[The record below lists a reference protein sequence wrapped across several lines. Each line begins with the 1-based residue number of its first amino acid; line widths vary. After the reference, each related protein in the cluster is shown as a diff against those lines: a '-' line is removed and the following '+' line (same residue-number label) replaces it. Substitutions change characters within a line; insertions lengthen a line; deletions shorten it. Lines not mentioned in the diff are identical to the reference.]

1 MSLVKPPM
9 LKPGS
14 TVGIISPA
22 SAVKQTLVDSGIDV
36 LDQMGFY
43 TKLFPHALDRGPL
56 NYAGTVADRVAD
68 LHAAFADDGVDA
80 ILCTRGGWGCA
91 ELLPHLDAALIQANP
106 KAFLGYSDITS
117 LHIWLQREANLV
129 TFHAPMLASDFAKG
143 AGAIDSFRLDCALFQ
158 DEPWSIGAASG
169 LRVLRPG
176 TAEGVLS
183 GGCMSIYAEAIGTPY
198 APRSEGGVLFLE
210 DVGTHAYQWD
220 RMLVHLRYAGLLEGV
235 TGIVFGDMAQCCKP
249 EEMPELEAALLHS
262 LRDFK
267 GPIGIGLCSG
277 HVAEGNVTLPLGVRV
292 RLEMD
297 EDDPWLHFVESAV
310 TG

>member
-1 MSLVKPPM
+1 MIKPRM
-9 LKPGS
+9 LRPGA
-14 TVGIISPA
+14 TLGIISPA
-22 SAVKQTLVDSGIDV
+22 SAVKKTLVDSGIDV
-36 LDQMGFY
+36 LREMGFSTMTY
-43 TKLFPHALDRGPL
+43 LHALDRGPL
-56 NYAGTVADRVAD
+56 NYAGTVADRVSD
-68 LHAAFADDGVDA
+68 LHSAFADPSVDA
-80 ILCTRGGWGCA
+80 IICTRGGWGCA
-91 ELLPHLDAALIQANP
+91 ELLPHLDAALIKANP

-117 LHIWLQREANLV
+117 LHIWLQREASLI
-129 TFHAPMLASDFAKG
+129 TFHAPMMASDFAKG
-143 AGAIDSFRLDCALFQ
+143 AGAIDFLALDSALFQ

-176 TAEGVLS
+176 TAEGVLT

-198 APRSEGGVLFLE
+198 APRPQGGVLFLE

-249 EEMPELEAALLHS
+249 EEQPELEAALLHS
-262 LRDFK
+262 LRDFE

-277 HVAEGNVTLPLGVRV
+277 HVAERNVTLPFGVRV
-292 RLEMD
+292 RLELN
-297 EDDPWLHFVESAV
+297 EDDPRLHFVESAV

>member
-1 MSLVKPPM
+1 M

-14 TVGIISPA
+14 TFGIVSTA
-22 SAVKQTLVDSGIDV
+22 SAVKQTLVDSGIAT
-36 LDQMGFY
+36 LRQLGFD

-56 NYAGTVADRVAD
+56 NYAGSLADRVAD
-68 LHAAFADDGVDA
+68 LHAAFADEEVDA

-91 ELLPHLDAALIQANP
+91 ELLPHLDAAIIQANP
-106 KAFLGYSDITS
+106 KAFLGYSDVTS
-117 LHIWLQREANLV
+117 LHIWLRREANLV
-129 TFHAPMLASDFAKG
+129 TFHAPMLGSDFAKG
-143 AGAIDSFRLDCALFQ
+143 EGGVDLRNLDYALLK
-158 DEPWSIGAASG
+158 DEPWSIGAPSG

-176 TAEGVLS
+176 TAEGILS

-198 APRSEGGVLFLE
+198 APRTEGGVLFLE

-249 EEMPELEAALLHS
+249 AELPELEATLLHA
-262 LRDFK
+262 LRDFT
-267 GPIGIGLCSG
+267 GPIGIGLRSG
-277 HVAEGNVTLPLGVRV
+277 HVAEANVTLPFGVRV

-297 EDDPWLHFVESAV
+297 EDDPRLHFVESAV